1 MSSSKRL
8 TGLKVAWLCGV
19 IGPLIMITFI
29 FLAISYSPW
38 FSWKENALSDL
49 GVDGIAAILFNSSL
63 IVGGLLFLIFAIGLR
78 KILMNRKLGHAGT
91 LILILASANLCAIG
105 IFPETAGAIHFY
117 VSVAFFVLLPISLFF
132 IGAAMVQE
140 SSEKNWGFFAF
151 LVGVVA
157 VMVWIV
163 PWGGG
168 LAIPE
173 VLASLPTFVWSIG
186 LGVRL
191 FKRAPN
197 ITVT

>member
-140 SSEKNWGFFAF
+140 SSEKNWGLFAF

-163 PWGGG
+163 PWRGG